1 MTPRR
6 RSELFRLTVGL
17 VGLGLIVA
25 GASRAGSVTL
35 DAGLISS
42 LVVAGVLA
50 MQFPIHVN
58 LSQKL
63 SVASAVF
70 FAAALLVP
78 AWEAAAVVAGTSV
91 LDTLISSGRRMVRT
105 RERPPFSVA
114 VSLLFNSG
122 QLGLSVLAAATILA
136 AGRVSARGAFELPEG
151 LLVLAA
157 AAAAMYAINL
167 FLVATAVGLTT
178 GRGPLPVFRNTHK
191 VALAEFAMLYMI
203 GAAAAFAA
211 VRAPWLLTLGLLPAV
226 LVYRLLNYRVAL
238 RHESVRAMERMAEE
252 VDRRDPYT
260 FQHSQR
266 VAVYSHAIARHLGLV
281 SAEVDLVEL
290 AAKVHDVGKIR
301 IGDSVLLKP
310 GRLTPEERLVMETHP
325 RLGFDILQPFSEYSR
340 VRELVL
346 THHERYDGK
355 GYPNGILARGLPLIA
370 QVIPV
375 ADSLDAMT
383 SARAYRGAR
392 SWGSA
397 IDELRRGAGTQ
408 WNPQVVAAAV
418 AVFAQEPVTSAA
430 QPGRVA
436 ATA

>member
-1 MTPRR
+1 M
-6 RSELFRLTVGL
+6 GL

-25 GASRAGSVTL
+25 GAERAGGVTL

-91 LDTLISSGRRMVRT
+91 VDTLISSGRRMVRT

-114 VSLLFNSG
+114 ASLLFNSG
-122 QLGLSVLAAATILA
+122 QLGLSVLVAATILA
-136 AGRVSARGAFELPEG
+136 SGRVSARGALQLPEG
-151 LLVLAA
+151 LLVVAA

-167 FLVATAVGLTT
+167 LLVATAVGLTT

-211 VRAPWLLTLGLLPAV
+211 VRAPLLLSLGLLPAV

-238 RHESVRAMERMAEE
+238 RHDSVLAMERMAEE

-266 VAVYSHAIARHLGLV
+266 VAVYSHAIARQLGLG
-281 SAEVDLVEL
+281 SADVDLVEL

-301 IGDSVLLKP
+301 IGDSVLLKA
-310 GRLTPEERLVMETHP
+310 GALTAAERLVMETHP
-325 RLGFDILQPFSEYSR
+325 RLGFDILQPFSEYAR

-355 GYPNGILARGLPLIA
+355 GYPNRILARGLPLIA

-383 SARAYRGAR
+383 SARAYRGAK

-418 AVFAQEPVTSAA
+418 AVFEQEPVTSAA
-430 QPGRVA
+430 QPAKPGRVA
-436 ATA
+436 VTA